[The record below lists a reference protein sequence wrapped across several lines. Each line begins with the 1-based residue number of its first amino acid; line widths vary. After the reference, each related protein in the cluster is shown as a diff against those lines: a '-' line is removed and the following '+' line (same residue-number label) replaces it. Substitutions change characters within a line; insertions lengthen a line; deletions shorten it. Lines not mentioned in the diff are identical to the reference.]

1 MKMTDPE
8 FNEEVEMLGR
18 KKLNLLSSE
27 ALSNNIKNLTN
38 PSFLGSIHMKNT
50 QIPSNFSS
58 VDNLLKGELELKLN
72 KSLKNTMF
80 NPITK
85 VLIILM
91 VVFNIIWITV
101 FFLL

>member
-1 MKMTDPE
+1 MTDPE
-8 FNEEVEMLGR
+8 FNEEIENLGR

-27 ALSNNIKNLTN
+27 ALSNKIKNITN
-38 PSFLGSIHMKNT
+38 PSFLGSIHMKT
-50 QIPSNFSS
+50 AHPTSNFSS

-72 KSLKNTMF
+72 KSLKSTMS

-85 VLIILM
+85 ILVLLMII
-91 VVFNIIWITV
+91 FNIIWIAV